1 MNISELQLF
10 TGSINLLTGFYSEVS
25 INQKYILINTIKLP
39 SFPKEGK
46 SRSSGTG
53 WFDLLFLKHKTF
65 TTLSQCFP
73 Y

>member
-39 SFPKEGK
+39 P
-46 SRSSGTG
+46 
-53 WFDLLFLKHKTF
+53 FLRRGSPAQAGRGG
-65 TTLSQCFP
+65 LIYYS
-73 Y
+73 